1 MSVRVAL
8 LGGCAALTVPDRLS
22 ADPMMRSAWAPE
34 VFARQFG
41 LEAEAVTEARLARIV
56 ARAS

>member
-1 MSVRVAL
+1 MVAL

-22 ADPMMRSAWAPE
+22 ADPMMRSAWVPE

-41 LEAEAVTEARLARIV
+41 PEAEAVTGARLARIV
-56 ARAS
+56 ARAP